1 MLNVESLYMLHRTV
15 DEYTLQTPYILQG
28 QSTNF
33 FHAPA
38 GLWTAALP
46 GPILLDDQV
55 VGNDRTGS
63 DGQPTLCTGYTA
75 AGGIGVVVTALQDNR
90 DVAVGR

>member
-1 MLNVESLYMLHRTV
+1 MPR
-15 DEYTLQTPYILQG
+15 QG
-28 QSTNF
+28 RV
-33 FHAPA
+33 
-38 GLWTAALP
+38 AALP

-55 VGNDRTGS
+55 VGNDRAGS

-75 AGGIGVVVTALQDNR
+75 AGGIGVVVTALQCNR